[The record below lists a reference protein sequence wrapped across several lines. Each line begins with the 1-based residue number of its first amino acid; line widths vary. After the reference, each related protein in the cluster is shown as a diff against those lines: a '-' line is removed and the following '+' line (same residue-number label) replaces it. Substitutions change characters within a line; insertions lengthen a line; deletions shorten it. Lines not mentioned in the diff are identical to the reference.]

1 MASSEKKKRA
11 PLSGEGSDVAAAL
24 LVCANFSAR
33 GKSPRARVRNSN
45 LARPPMVLDDA
56 LVIGDASEI
65 DVVSRDY
72 DYD

>member
-1 MASSEKKKRA
+1 
-11 PLSGEGSDVAAAL
+11 
-24 LVCANFSAR
+24 
-33 GKSPRARVRNSN
+33 
-45 LARPPMVLDDA
+45 MVLDDA